1 MIQRPQSLTMALAA
15 ILLTVSIFT
24 PIWQKTTETGVLTI
38 GSINYSLTLAGE
50 NSAGGW
56 TIAAAVFAF
65 IGIALCF
72 TAIFSY
78 KNRSA
83 QVKIN
88 LLNIIFLLGSFGS
101 NLFWFYQLK
110 NSFAPEINGTFGLG
124 FYLAPLAL
132 LMLNISNHLIRR
144 DENLV
149 RDADRLR

>member
-1 MIQRPQSLTMALAA
+1 
-15 ILLTVSIFT
+15 
-24 PIWQKTTETGVLTI
+24 
-38 GSINYSLTLAGE
+38 
-50 NSAGGW
+50 
-56 TIAAAVFAF
+56 
-65 IGIALCF
+65 
-72 TAIFSY
+72 
-78 KNRSA
+78 
-83 QVKIN
+83 